1 MNILRYSFINYLGL
15 LDDII
20 EKHEH
25 SKVSFINYLGLLD
38 DIIEKHEHSKVQF
51 HKLPWFT

>member
-1 MNILRYSFINYLGL
+1 MNILRYSFINYHGF

-25 SKVSFINYLGLLD
+25 SDVSFINYHGFLD
-38 DIIEKHEHSKVQF
+38 DSIEKHEHSKVLF
-51 HKLPWFT
+51 HKLLYLT

>member
-25 SKVSFINYLGLLD
+25 S
-38 DIIEKHEHSKVQF
+38 EVQF
-51 HKLPWFT
+51 HKLPWFTSGLGKTGKIAGLDRN